1 MKRPI
6 LAVAIGYQAVW
17 LCAVAGA
24 GRGLGWPGVA
34 AGALF
39 VAAMLAAATRPAQ
52 EAMLAAAAIGAGA
65 LLDGGLAASGWLR
78 YAAAWPAPAF
88 APAWILALWAAFAT
102 TLPVLLPAWLR
113 APLPA
118 ALLGAIGGPLAYLG
132 AARGFGAVEFVAPGP
147 ALATLALGWAVALA
161 VLAMLARS
169 TPRPAVTETM
179 R

>member
-1 MKRPI
+1 MKARI
-6 LAVAIGYQAVW
+6 WATAIGYQAVW

-24 GRGLGWPGVA
+24 GRGLAWPGVA

-39 VAAMLAAATRPAQ
+39 VAAMLLRAARPGH
-52 EAMLAAAAIGAGA
+52 EAMLATAAIGAGV

-78 YAAAWPAPAF
+78 YAAAWPAAAF

-132 AARGFGAVEFVAPGP
+132 AARGFGAVEFVETAP
-147 ALATLALGWAVALA
+147 ALATLALGWAGALA
-161 VLAMLARS
+161 LLTMLARS
-169 TPRPAVTETM
+169 TPRPAMTESM